1 MTGPKSRD
9 ASPGQGKYGSAVIE
23 TRVSWDTVA
32 EEHDSRQGRQAVL
45 SVVREAERPLAVAE
59 VAERV
64 GLHVNTVRGHL
75 ELLVH
80 LGVVTRETEHRGG
93 RGRPRV
99 LYELASEEPRQRD
112 AYKTLAA
119 ALANE
124 LTILGGT
131 DQHTADQAGMLWAE
145 ALVAEG
151 RLRAT
156 TSSEDAVSQV
166 TALFS
171 DLGFEASTEPLADRI
186 YLQACPYAAIREA
199 FPGVCEIHLG
209 LMRGSLA
216 VTGSGLAVRDFDIDA
231 RPGLCVAHLEATPQA
246 TTSPTR

>member
-1 MTGPKSRD
+1 LKRFHVVRS
-9 ASPGQGKYGSAVIE
+9 V
-23 TRVSWDTVA
+23 VVA
-32 EEHDSRQGRQAVL
+32 EERDRQGRQAVL
-45 SVVREAERPLAVAE
+45 QVIRDTERPLAVAE

-99 LYELASEEPRQRD
+99 LYQLAAEEPRQQD

-131 DQHTADQAGMLWAE
+131 DQRTADEAGLLWAQ
-145 ALVAEG
+145 ALVEEG
-151 RLRAT
+151 RLRPTA
-156 TSSEDAVSQV
+156 SSEEAVNQV
-166 TALFS
+166 TTLFS
-171 DLGFEASTEPLADRI
+171 ELGFDATTEPLADRI
-186 YLQACPYAAIREA
+186 YLRACPYSAIREA

-216 VTGSGLAVRDFDIDA
+216 VTGSGLAVHGFDIDA
-231 RPGLCVAHLEATPQA
+231 KPGLCVAHLGPDQTTATMH
-246 TTSPTR
+246 TETKELR